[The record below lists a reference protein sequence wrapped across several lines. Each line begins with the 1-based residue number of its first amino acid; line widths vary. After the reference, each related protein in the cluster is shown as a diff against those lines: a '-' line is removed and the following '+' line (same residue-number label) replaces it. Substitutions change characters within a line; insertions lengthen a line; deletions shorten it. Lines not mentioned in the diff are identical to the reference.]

1 MDWALVMDLDD
12 LQTDVYENGWI
23 DDCRRRLRAL
33 CPDCGLTELDTD
45 SAYQRILDTKIVLDS
60 TFTEG

>member
-1 MDWALVMDLDD
+1 MDLDD

-45 SAYQRILDTKIVLDS
+45 SAYQRILDTKC
-60 TFTEG
+60 TFAEG